1 MQPSFTISLLYAVI
15 RYDYIALLRNFFLSR
30 HFHTESV
37 TVEAFCMGFMLMCVS
52 SVCPSHISLLTDF
65 FTSSFQPCRNVL
77 I

>member
-37 TVEAFCMGFMLMCVS
+37 TVEAFCMGFMLMCVFCMS
-52 SVCPSHISLLTDF
+52 LSHLLAD
-65 FTSSFQPCRNVL
+65 
-77 I
+77 